1 MSSRVSRVLSNTVVV
16 YLLVYFCSRLAVLRE
31 GLPLSREAI
40 PLEYAPLPDILP
52 DEDDED
58 EIDMDESEL
67 DEEEEPFR
75 NEEAMKLDQS
85 SVKVK
90 DQDEMELL
98 DGFPPLRR
106 VPQLPLTPPPQ
117 PSTPPL
123 PLSPIS
129 NPSSPAR
136 KRPRTENW
144 QPPEHIPS
152 FLPPFPSASRVSP
165 QPEPVPLSSLAPRN
179 PAADRPPSPP
189 RHSSTAPADYA
200 TAVPYADS
208 SLAGIPEWHLPA
220 SLLSSSTSS
229 SSLSSSHHHLPT
241 PQVPPSLIAAYHH
254 ILTHP
259 PPANPNAANPSRHRV
274 AMALLDQT
282 QKKSRWE
289 PADTLYGNLAPNSPT
304 VAPFGPS
311 YAVPVNATPL
321 NEKRDEDGKDKEKRL
336 PSVHPRCVVPFERAS
351 PLISSQTSRIP
362 ELAREVLPVCH
373 LAIMFRFN
381 FLPFV
386 FVACWV

>member
-1 MSSRVSRVLSNTVVV
+1 MSSRVSRALSNTVAV
-16 YLLVYFCSRLAVLRE
+16 YLSVCFCSYLAVLRE
-31 GLPLSREAI
+31 GLPLSREVI

-52 DEDDED
+52 DDNDDEDDED
-58 EIDMDESEL
+58 DNEP
-67 DEEEEPFR
+67 EEEDEPSR
-75 NEEAMKLDQS
+75 QEGTTEVEPPSA
-85 SVKVK
+85 KVRK
-90 DQDEMELL
+90 HDEMELL
-98 DGFPPLRR
+98 DDFPPLRR
-106 VPQLPLTPPPQ
+106 VSQLPVTPPPQ
-117 PSTPPL
+117 PTTPPL

-144 QPPEHIPS
+144 QPPDHIPS

-165 QPEPVPLSSLAPRN
+165 EPEPLPLASLASRN
-179 PAADRPPSPP
+179 PAADRPASPP

-200 TAVPYADS
+200 TAVPYTDS
-208 SLAGIPEWHLPA
+208 SLSGIPEWHLPA
-220 SLLSSSTSS
+220 SLLPSSTSS
-229 SSLSSSHHHLPT
+229 SQLSSSHPRLPT

-289 PADTLYGNLAPNSPT
+289 PADTLYANLTPNLPT

-311 YAVPVNATPL
+311 YAVPVNATPQ
-321 NEKRDEDGKDKEKRL
+321 NEKKDEDGKDKEKRL
-336 PSVHPRCVVPFERAS
+336 PGVHPRSVVPFERGS

-381 FLPFV
+381 FLQFI
-386 FVACWV
+386 FVAFWV